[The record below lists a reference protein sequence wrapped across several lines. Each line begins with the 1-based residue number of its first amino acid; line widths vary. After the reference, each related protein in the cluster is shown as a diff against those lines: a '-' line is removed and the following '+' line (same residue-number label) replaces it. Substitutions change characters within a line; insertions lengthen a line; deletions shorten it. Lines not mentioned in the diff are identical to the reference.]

1 MIPRHC
7 TVVLRRLF
15 PFAEPCDY
23 SRHLLDT
30 FLTSVY
36 YHYVSLTTL
45 SDLYFPCSM
54 PFLVI
59 FYKLFWTQYTC
70 ITTAILLSF
79 VTLSKSIYQ
88 LLLLSYWNILLCF
101 VIIYVIKAIIL
112 YYNFILFLLI
122 NVWVPVN
129 RSSDLENERNY
140 YMYFFCQWYHFVIVT
155 EYSQWFKSSKLLNHD
170 TLTEKRT
177 FKYKSIKCV

>member
-1 MIPRHC
+1 M
-7 TVVLRRLF
+7 F
-15 PFAEPCDY
+15 
-23 SRHLLDT
+23 
-30 FLTSVY
+30 Y

-45 SDLYFPCSM
+45 SDLYFLCSM
-54 PFLVI
+54 PFRVI

-112 YYNFILFLLI
+112 YYYFIFFFTNKCLGTSEQIEWLVKWKKLLDVFFWSMI
-122 NVWVPVN
+122 SFCDSY
-129 RSSDLENERNY
+129 RS
-140 YMYFFCQWYHFVIVT
+140 
-155 EYSQWFKSSKLLNHD
+155 KSFKLLNHD